1 MTVSM
6 ADVARHAGVSQ
17 RTVSNVVNGYIHV
30 APKTRARV
38 QASLDAL
45 GYRPNAAARRLRSGR
60 TGTVTLAIP
69 SLGERYFADLA
80 EAVIRAAAARG
91 LQVLVERTGGERE
104 AELELLNG
112 GGTVLTDG
120 MIMSAVSLGPD
131 DGGIVPRP
139 GLPLVLVGDCEP
151 GTAIAHVGIENR
163 EAAREAVNHLLRSG
177 RRRIALLGADHGP
190 RRSYELRLE
199 GYRAA
204 LADFGLVVD
213 EDLLIACEWTAAA
226 AAEAVSGYLS
236 RTVQLPDGMFAMNDS
251 SALGALPVLHELG
264 IRVPQDLAIVGFDDI
279 AEASRSIPSLSSV
292 APALDE
298 IAAAALELIEE
309 QFAGT
314 AVDSPGHRVTG
325 FELRVRQSSAF

>member
-30 APKTRARV
+30 APDTRARV
-38 QASLDAL
+38 QASLNQL

-69 SLGERYFADLA
+69 FLGERYFADLA

-91 LQVLVERTGGERE
+91 LQVLVERTGGERK
-104 AELELLNG
+104 AELELLSG
-112 GGTVLTDG
+112 GGQVLTDG
-120 MIMSAVSLGPD
+120 MIMSALSLGPE
-131 DGGIVPRP
+131 DGGIVPQP
-139 GLPLVLVGDCEP
+139 GLPLVLVGDSEP
-151 GTAIAHVGIENR
+151 GSAIAHVGIENR
-163 EAAREAVNHLLRSG
+163 AAAYEAVSHLLRSG
-177 RRRIALLGADHGP
+177 RRRIALLGAGHGP

-199 GYRAA
+199 GYHAA
-204 LADFGLVVD
+204 LADFGLSAD
-213 EDLLIACEWTAAA
+213 ESLLIVCDWTADAS
-226 AAEAVSGYLS
+226 AVAMREYLA
-236 RTVQLPDGMFAMNDS
+236 RTQARPDGMFAMNDS
-251 SALGALPVLHELG
+251 SALGALPVLHEAG
-264 IRVPQDLAIVGFDDI
+264 VRIPQDLAIVGFDDI

-298 IAAAALELIEE
+298 IASAALELIEE

-314 AVDSPGHRVTG
+314 RGGSPSHRVTG
-325 FELRVRQSSAF
+325 FELRVRQSSAT